1 MKVRWSKLAVPLI
14 VMTLATGACRDD
26 GNDVSA
32 GGGDDKT
39 EEVATGIGVTKEPC
53 PEGVNKDNGCIFLG
67 TISDLTKGPF
77 APLAVPLTAAQKAF
91 WAKVN
96 QGGGIGGYDID
107 VTTWVRD
114 NEYVGTVHKAK
125 YDEMKGKILAL
136 AQSLGSPT
144 TQAILAQ
151 LKADHVLAVP
161 ASWTSA
167 WEFEP
172 EILESGT
179 NYCMEAMNSVDW
191 AVTEKQVKSVM
202 AVHYPGDY
210 GGDAANG
217 AKLAAERSKLT
228 FTEVQTTPG
237 QENQAE
243 AIGRV
248 VAGKPD
254 LVILT
259 TGPTEAAVIIGQAA
273 AKGYKGQFIGTSPTW
288 NPALLKSPAAQA
300 IQALYLQSG
309 PWAPWGGTSAG
320 HEAMRAA
327 LGAGFTPNDGA
338 VAGWVWSYPLKAAL
352 EKAVE
357 EGDLTREGL
366 VAAAQSLTTVDYEG
380 MLPPEAGNYAAP
392 VDEEV
397 FRQSLISKPDPAA
410 PTGVTVIKELFV
422 GDTAKSFKLEKPCF

>member
-1 MKVRWSKLAVPLI
+1 MKLRWSKLAVPLV
-14 VMTLATGACRDD
+14 VMALVAGGCRDD
-26 GNDVSA
+26 DDVSA
-32 GGGDDKT
+32 GAGDDT
-39 EEVATGIGVTKEPC
+39 EEVATGTGVTDEPC
-53 PEGVNKDNGCIFLG
+53 PDTVNKDNGCIYLG

-77 APLAVPLTAAQKAF
+77 APLAVPITEAQKAF

-96 QGGGIGGYDID
+96 ADGGIGGFDID
-107 VTTWVRD
+107 VTSYVRD

-125 YDEMKGKILAL
+125 YDEIKGEILAL

-167 WEFEP
+167 WEFED
-172 EILESGT
+172 EIMESGT

-210 GGDAANG
+210 GGDAAAG
-217 AKLAAERSKLT
+217 AKVAAERSNLT
-228 FTEVQTTPG
+228 FTAVETTPG
-237 QENQAE
+237 QESQAE
-243 AIGRV
+243 AIGRIV
-248 VAGKPD
+248 TTKPD

-273 AKGYKGQFIGTSPTW
+273 ARGFKGLFIGTSPTW
-288 NPALLKSPAAQA
+288 NPALLQSPAAQA

-309 PWAPWGGTSAG
+309 PWAPWGGTTPG

-327 LGAGFTPNDGA
+327 MGDGFAPNDGA
-338 VAGWVWSYPLKAAL
+338 TAGWVWSYPLKAAL
-352 EKAVE
+352 EKAIE
-357 EGDLTREGL
+357 DGDLTREGL
-366 VAAAQSLTTVDYEG
+366 VEAASSLTTVDYQG
-380 MLPPEAGNYAAP
+380 MLPPDAGNFAAP
-392 VDEEV
+392 ANEGT

-410 PTGVTVIKELFV
+410 PTGVTVLKDLFV
-422 GDTAKSFKLEKPCF
+422 GPTAEAYTLDKPCF